1 MDIWNLLTNMT
12 PSSKLLGISCKIFRF
27 HKSTLAL
34 ACREPPKGFQIL
46 FFKKLAK
53 AWLLCVIP
61 ANFRHGLRVAV
72 ADLLVLS
79 SHASSVVSQQLGSC
93 GFGMSSPS
101 RTRQETHNVLCWNR
115 LPAPLRP
122 QSFLLCRRDDLSW
135 SEAVARSMKS
145 YFYLETATFS
155 YWPPLPRVFV
165 TRLATSDH
173 SCVSC
178 SIHNC

>member
-1 MDIWNLLTNMT
+1 MSQKMHRIHIFSTYRLLCLVTCNT
-12 PSSKLLGISCKIFRF
+12 AIDGHLESVNKYDTLLQTLGISCKIFRF

-34 ACREPPKGFQIL
+34 ACREPPKGFQII
-46 FFKKLAK
+46 FFLKLAK

-61 ANFRHGLRVAV
+61 ANFCHGLRVAV

-115 LPAPLRP
+115 LPAHLRP
-122 QSFLLCRRDDLSW
+122 
-135 SEAVARSMKS
+135 AV
-145 YFYLETATFS
+145 FS
-155 YWPPLPRVFV
+155 PLQ
-165 TRLATSDH
+165 A
-173 SCVSC
+173 
-178 SIHNC
+178 